1 MRNAY
6 GISSLVLFLA
16 GLVLAVIGA
25 MLFQDEDSQA
35 IRNAW
40 SVISLVLFIIAL
52 TLGAIAGIIRKD

>member
-1 MRNAY
+1 
-6 GISSLVLFLA
+6 
-16 GLVLAVIGA
+16 